1 MSKYILSISIFS
13 IVSSFVVIASAE
25 STRKHISFLVA
36 VIMMLIIISPLSNAE
51 HFNAID
57 SFTENVELQEMP
69 NNTNEIAAKY
79 LAKSIAYTLKKQ
91 YNVKSTKI
99 VVNTKE
105 TSTFDVEE
113 VEIYTEASIID
124 IGIIKNDIEKLYKCK
139 IKFIQVE

>member
-1 MSKYILSISIFS
+1 
-13 IVSSFVVIASAE
+13 
-25 STRKHISFLVA
+25 
-36 VIMMLIIISPLSNAE
+36 
-51 HFNAID
+51 
-57 SFTENVELQEMP
+57 
-69 NNTNEIAAKY
+69 Y

-113 VEIYTEASIID
+113 VEIYTDASIID